1 MSSVAYTRYELK
13 RTFRNRRLYFF
24 SLGFPLLLYWLIAAP
39 QRNIHNFNGTGLSFP
54 LYYMVGLASFGTMM
68 AMLTTGAR
76 IAGERQVG
84 WTRQLR
90 ITPLTALSY
99 FRAKVLTAYAM
110 AGLSLGLL
118 YVSGAALGVSLSA
131 GRWFEMTGLIALG
144 LLPLAALGI
153 VIGHLVN
160 TDSAGPAT
168 GGLVSLLAF
177 LSGTWFPINSGVLH
191 TIGQFLPSWW
201 LVQASHIAL
210 NGGGWGT
217 RGWVTVATWT
227 VVLALAARWAYR
239 RDTQRV

>member
-1 MSSVAYTRYELK
+1 VNGGTYTRYELK

-24 SLGFPLLLYWLIAAP
+24 SLGFPLILYWLIAAP
-39 QRNIHNFNGTGLSFP
+39 QRNIHNLSGTGLSFP

-90 ITPLTALSY
+90 ITPLTARSY

-118 YVSGAALGVSLSA
+118 YLSGAALGVSLSA
-131 GRWFEMTGLIALG
+131 GRWLAMTGLIAVG

-177 LSGTWFPINSGVLH
+177 LSGTWFPIQSGVLH

-210 NGGGWGT
+210 NGGGWST
-217 RGWVTVATWT
+217 RGWVTVATWA
-227 VVLALAARWAYR
+227 VLLAIAARWAYR